1 MNNFENNKGIWGWS
15 ICFAKGWS
23 FYSAERWSIC
33 SRFPTIEATRIQ
45 MTVEEAII
53 LWPKIADFV
62 KSMNREPKLTANDPL
77 EVRMAQAIILLKE
90 EKRRRG

>member
-33 SRFPTIEATRIQ
+33 SRFPLTLKTSINKNISLIDFNKNRTYNFIFSNSERLRS
-45 MTVEEAII
+45 EERR
-53 LWPKIADFV
+53 V
-62 KSMNREPKLTANDPL
+62 G
-77 EVRMAQAIILLKE
+77 KE
-90 EKRRRG
+90 CTSWCRSRWSPYH